1 MLAQTNKNCGQKK
14 AKNERTR
21 RTDRKVKCS
30 HPCAHVFIFILCA
43 AFLHCVIFIISL
55 TSAVEAKQQQ
65 SNNFSRCRFFRFAS
79 KRTHIYVW
87 KIASCNV
94 LTNRLLRHLIRR
106 IVQENWRASKKK
118 RLILRANTA
127 IFVWCGKSL
136 PICAGKMSQKRTSKK
151 IIESI
156 EGKRSKEGKTHSNVM
171 MTMMENERR
180 IKSTT
185 AFYFALS
192 NKNVISYIRFY
203 CTIYIL
209 VRLLNSIMASCMIQL
224 SLPGCWLFVRSFFLL
239 IFALAIGLGV
249 PMLHR
254 MASSP
259 LYGKAKR
266 KQQE

>member
-1 MLAQTNKNCGQKK
+1 MCLFSFCVRHFCTASYLLF
-14 AKNERTR
+14 R
-21 RTDRKVKCS
+21 
-30 HPCAHVFIFILCA
+30 
-43 AFLHCVIFIISL
+43 LHL
-55 TSAVEAKQQQ
+55 LLRQ
-65 SNNFSRCRFFRFAS
+65 SNSSQTIFLAVVSFGLHQNAHTFMCG
-79 KRTHIYVW
+79 K
-87 KIASCNV
+87 
-94 LTNRLLRHLIRR
+94 LLRAMCSR
-106 IVQENWRASKKK
+106 IACCGTWFVESYKKTGEHRKKK

-224 SLPGCWLFVRSFFLL
+224 SLPGCWSFVRSFFHL